1 MCKNF
6 SSTISAY
13 LAGFLDGDGS
23 IYVRIKPNSTYR
35 YGFQVAPYI
44 VLFQSNQ
51 DRKNFEK
58 ICSIIGLGILRE
70 RKDGILEYSINRI
83 DNLKLFLASVKP
95 FLVLKKKQA
104 ELMLEILANKEK
116 VRNQKDFEKLARLVD
131 KFRELNYS
139 KKRKIRTLTP

>member
-83 DNLKLFLASVKP
+83 DSLKLFLASVKP
-95 FLVLKKKQA
+95 FLILKKKQA
-104 ELMLEILANKEK
+104 ELMLKILANKEK